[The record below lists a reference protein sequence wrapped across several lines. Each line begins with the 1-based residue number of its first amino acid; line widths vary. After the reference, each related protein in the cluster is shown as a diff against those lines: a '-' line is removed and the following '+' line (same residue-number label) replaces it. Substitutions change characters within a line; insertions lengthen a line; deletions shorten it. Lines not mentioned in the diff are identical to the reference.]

1 MFTAQVALHAGEQ
14 EKAHSND
21 KHSIVL
27 MTIVSKY
34 TTQPHIYNTSRQKN
48 KAVEGH
54 NMTCK
59 ASAIVLASGRL

>member
-34 TTQPHIYNTSRQKN
+34 NYT
-48 KAVEGH
+48 
-54 NMTCK
+54 
-59 ASAIVLASGRL
+59 ASHLQH